1 MQTAPR
7 QITLESAAKQGIT
20 LGKAL
25 YFKTNQAFSQTA
37 VIWNWHKQMPSGLA
51 ADMRRAIAQRMPCA
65 TVSKLEWPRFSKD
78 GENKC
83 KRK

>member
-7 QITLESAAKQGIT
+7 QRTLESAAKLGIT

-37 VIWNWHKQMPSGLA
+37 VIRNWHKQIASGLA
-51 ADMRRAIAQRMPCA
+51 SGMRGAIALVALPVVRQCFQARMA
-65 TVSKLEWPRFSKD
+65 ALLKRR
-78 GENKC
+78 GE
-83 KRK
+83 

>member
-51 ADMRRAIAQRMPCA
+51 AGMRRAIALAAADAVRHCFQARMA
-65 TVSKLEWPRFSKD
+65 ALFKRR
-78 GENKC
+78 GE
-83 KRK
+83 